1 LWLALF
7 TTFVSAIAGAILGR
21 TPGRVNYDIVGVFV
35 FAFFLG
41 VGGGLTRD
49 LLLGNLPPLALR
61 TPWYIV
67 TVAAAVLLV
76 LTVGRWISRDSW
88 GFVFLDALSLGLYAV
103 IAAQMALDFG
113 LPAIGAILVGFLAA
127 ISGGVIVSILR
138 GETPEILQPSTP
150 YALLAVIGVTVFVLT
165 VPYLGGL
172 AAILCLVIVVV
183 LRFVTLNWNIST
195 KSVRPISGAGTK
207 PKQTRR
213 KGGRPVRKP

>member
-1 LWLALF
+1 M
-7 TTFVSAIAGAILGR
+7 TGAILGR

-76 LTVGRWISRDSW
+76 LTVGRWIPRESW
-88 GFVFLDALSLGLYAV
+88 GFVLLDALSLGLYAV
-103 IAAQMALDFG
+103 IAAQMALEFG

-138 GETPEILQPSTP
+138 GETPEILQPSKP
-150 YALLAVIGVTVFVLT
+150 YALLAVVGATIYVLT
-165 VPYLGGL
+165 VPYVGGL
-172 AAILCLVIVVV
+172 AALLCLGSVVV
-183 LRFVTLNWNIST
+183 LRFVTLNWNVST
-195 KSVRPISGAGTK
+195 KSVRPIGTPAAK

-213 KGGRPVRKP
+213 KPGAPANKP

>member
-1 LWLALF
+1 VANIAADTPLWLALL

-61 TPWYIV
+61 SPWYIV
-67 TVAAAVLLV
+67 TVLAAVALV
-76 LTVGRWISRDSW
+76 MLVGRWIPRKSW
-88 GFVFLDALSLGLYAV
+88 GFVLLDVLSLGLYAV
-103 IAAQMALDFG
+103 IAAQMALDFD

-138 GETPEILQPSTP
+138 GETPEILRPSTP
-150 YALLAVIGVTVFVLT
+150 YALLAVVGAVIYVVTVPLVGGIAVL
-165 VPYLGGL
+165 
-172 AAILCLVIVVV
+172 LCLGSMVI
-183 LRFVTLNWNIST
+183 LRFVTLNWNVST
-195 KSVRPISGAGTK
+195 KGVRPLDEPPQNS
-207 PKQTRR
+207 
-213 KGGRPVRKP
+213 